1 MTQSG
6 NPSRLIDLCD
16 EALIESEG
24 DDVRSTRVLAFRT
37 WGNLLAGHVG
47 PALADGRSALEKAE
61 RVGDPAVLAVA
72 IARLSHAE
80 AWAGEITPGLIER
93 GAEVEER
100 AGLVLGFDESPRYG
114 LAHVLLRLGELDRAR
129 AILEETEANAAAHGN
144 EGTRV
149 VVVWT
154 LSLLEWFAGRLRQA
168 LDHALTAHEL
178 TEQTRLPFARAWVG
192 RAKALVEADLGLVDE
207 ARASAGEAL
216 EFTQTSNEFHAI
228 LALGVLGRL
237 ELALGNL
244 DAAAGY
250 LRELPGRLLAGEMND
265 PAVTVWPDAIETL
278 ISLGQVEPA
287 RSYLERYELRARRLG
302 GPWALAAAAR
312 CRGLLHA
319 AETDPEAAFEA
330 FARALTELDDR
341 FPFERGRTLLCLGTV
356 RRQAQQRKAAREA
369 LDQALDIFERLPAPL
384 WTDKAQAELAR
395 ISGRRASDDELTETE
410 HRVAVLAAQ
419 GHSNKEIAAELFMGL
434 STVEAH
440 LSRVYR
446 KLGIRSRNA
455 LGPHL
460 AIRRDTAAQP

>member
-1 MTQSG
+1 
-6 NPSRLIDLCD
+6 
-16 EALIESEG
+16 
-24 DDVRSTRVLAFRT
+24 
-37 WGNLLAGHVG
+37 
-47 PALADGRSALEKAE
+47 
-61 RVGDPAVLAVA
+61 
-72 IARLSHAE
+72 
-80 AWAGEITPGLIER
+80 
-93 GAEVEER
+93 
-100 AGLVLGFDESPRYG
+100 
-114 LAHVLLRLGELDRAR
+114 
-129 AILEETEANAAAHGN
+129 
-144 EGTRV
+144 V

-302 GPWALAAAAR
+302 GPWAPAAAAR

-330 FARALTELDDR
+330 FARAHRARRPIPLRARPHTPLSGDGAQTGE
-341 FPFERGRTLLCLGTV
+341 PAEGCARGARSGARDL
-356 RRQAQQRKAAREA
+356 RAAARA
-369 LDQALDIFERLPAPL
+369 AVDGQGAGGARADQRA
-384 WTDKAQAELAR
+384 AR
-395 ISGRRASDDELTETE
+395 FR
-410 HRVAVLAAQ
+410 
-419 GHSNKEIAAELFMGL
+419 
-434 STVEAH
+434 
-440 LSRVYR
+440 
-446 KLGIRSRNA
+446 
-455 LGPHL
+455 
-460 AIRRDTAAQP
+460 